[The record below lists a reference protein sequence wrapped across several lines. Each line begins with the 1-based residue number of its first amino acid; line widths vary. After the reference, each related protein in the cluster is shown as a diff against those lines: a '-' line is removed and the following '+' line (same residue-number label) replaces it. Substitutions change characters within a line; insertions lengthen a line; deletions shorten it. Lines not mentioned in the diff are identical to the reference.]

1 MAKILW
7 QSTRIHVYGGKD
19 CEETAYALIGYDE
32 TYNDSCVTMIR
43 GKEKDIPRLL
53 RRFGYFTDDDIKAIQ
68 KLHFKESYW
77 ADNCSQIIRI
87 A

>member
-1 MAKILW
+1 MAKILL
-7 QSTRIHVYGGKD
+7 QSTRIHVYGGDD
-19 CEETAYALIGYDE
+19 CEKCAYALIGYDE

-43 GKEKDIPRLL
+43 GKKQEIPQLL
-53 RRFGYFTDDDIKAIQ
+53 RRFGRFTDADIMAIQ
-68 KLHFKESYW
+68 NLNFKEIYW